1 MTSWLPAL
9 PVPLSLAIAIAC
21 FALRTHPVPHRMVSL
36 AGGAGLLALTTLLL
50 ARVWEGAV
58 LVAPLGDW
66 APPLGIAVVADPL
79 SATFS
84 VTAAVVALACIASAI
99 GEADRGRER
108 GGFHA
113 FLHVVMAGCYGAFL
127 TGDVFNLYVW
137 FEVVLIA
144 SFALLVLGGEG
155 RQLDGGIKYFVLNL
169 IGTSVLLVGV
179 ALLYGLTGTLAM
191 ADLAGAV
198 PVVENQA
205 LVTAVAMLFL
215 FAFAVK
221 GGLVPVF
228 FWLPASY
235 HAPPATVSALFAALL
250 TKVGLYAALR
260 VFTVVFGGTDDLG
273 FLQTLILMLSG
284 ATLVIGVLGSLVERD
299 ARRILSFQVVGH
311 MGYIAMGLGLMTPL
325 GLAGAVFYS
334 VHDMVVKAALF
345 LTVGLT
351 ARLAQGSFAL
361 ASGGGLM
368 QARPGMALLLFLPAF
383 SLAGIPPLSGFWG
396 KYALVRAGLEAE
408 QWVMAGVAL
417 LAAFLTVFAMARLWS
432 ALAWEDPPR
441 PLATLTEAPCHPG
454 WLAAPAVAM
463 AGLVVILGLGA
474 EPVLAVAERAAALL
488 LDPEPYVEA
497 VMGLEQ
503 QGGEP

>member
-9 PVPLSLAIAIAC
+9 PVPLSLAIAVAC
-21 FALRTHPVPHRMVSL
+21 FLTRTLPLPHRALSM
-36 AGGAGLLALTTLLL
+36 GGGLALLGVTGALL
-50 ARVWEGAV
+50 ARVWDGSV

-66 APPLGIAVVADPL
+66 APPLGIAIVGDPL
-79 SATFS
+79 SAIFA
-84 VTAAVVALACIASAI
+84 VTAAVVALACITAGI
-99 GEADRGRER
+99 GEADRARER
-108 GGFHA
+108 GGYHA

-155 RQLDGGIKYFVLNL
+155 RQLDGGAKYFVLNL
-169 IGTSVLLVGV
+169 IGTSMLLVGV
-179 ALLYGLTGTLAM
+179 ALLYGLTGTLTM
-191 ADLAGAV
+191 ADLARKV
-198 PVVENQA
+198 PGIGNDG
-205 LVTAVAMLFL
+205 LVAAVAALFL

-221 GGLVPVF
+221 GALVPVF

-235 HAPPATVSALFAALL
+235 HTPPATVSALFAALL
-250 TKVGLYAALR
+250 TKVGLYAAIR
-260 VFTVVFGGTDDLG
+260 VFTVVFGEGG
-273 FLQTLILMLSG
+273 AAGYVHGLILALAG
-284 ATLVIGVLGSLVERD
+284 ATLVVGILGSLVERD
-299 ARRILSFQVVGH
+299 VRRILGFQVVGH

-345 LTVGLT
+345 LTVGIT
-351 ARLAQGSFAL
+351 ARLAGGSFAL

-368 QARPGMALLLFLPAF
+368 QSRPWVALLLFLPAF

-417 LAAFLTVFAMARLWS
+417 LGAFLTVFAMARLWS

-441 PLATLTEAPCHPG
+441 PVAALSEKRCHPA
-454 WLAAPAVAM
+454 WLVAPAAVMVA
-463 AGLVVILGLGA
+463 LVVALGLFA
-474 EPVLAVAERAAALL
+474 EPVLALAQRAAAIL
-488 LDPEPYVEA
+488 LDPEPYIRA
-497 VMGLEQ
+497 VMGVE
-503 QGGEP
+503 GGGDA